1 MGIDI
6 IFKIAAIG
14 IITAV
19 INILLKK
26 SDKEEMATLVTLASL
41 VLVLIMVVDMVV
53 QLFDTIRNLFVGR
66 INHNCKTS
74 NHFFT
79 IMMNKFTNC
88 IFC

>member
-26 SDKEEMATLVTLASL
+26 SDKEEMATLVTLASW

-53 QLFDTIRNLFVGR
+53 QLFDTIRNLFD
-66 INHNCKTS
+66 
-74 NHFFT
+74 F
-79 IMMNKFTNC
+79 
-88 IFC
+88 

>member
-53 QLFDTIRNLFVGR
+53 QLFDTIRNLFG
-66 INHNCKTS
+66 
-74 NHFFT
+74 F
-79 IMMNKFTNC
+79 
-88 IFC
+88 

>member
-53 QLFDTIRNLFVGR
+53 QLFDTIRNMFD
-66 INHNCKTS
+66 
-74 NHFFT
+74 F
-79 IMMNKFTNC
+79 
-88 IFC
+88 

>member
-53 QLFDTIRNLFVGR
+53 QLFDTIRNLFD
-66 INHNCKTS
+66 
-74 NHFFT
+74 F
-79 IMMNKFTNC
+79 
-88 IFC
+88 